1 MEGDLIVTGLTYHNI
16 MRETLPQRAAPT
28 IPTER
33 DRAKEH
39 LRPPEHRERPADEPV
54 RAHRPGPQRPLVDVQ
69 PEIHAERELR
79 RDRKEQHVRERAV
92 RAREETAAAVGV
104 PEYVAA

>member
-1 MEGDLIVTGLTYHNI
+1 

-28 IPTER
+28 ISAER

-54 RAHRPGPQRPLVDVQ
+54 RAHGPGPQCPLVDVQ
-69 PEIHAERELR
+69 LEIHAEHELR
-79 RDRKEQHVRERAV
+79 GDRKKEHVRERTMRV
-92 RAREETAAAVGV
+92 REETAAAVGV